1 MFFNIK
7 SFKIVIENVQKLYE
21 KTVPGGSRVGN
32 GAAID
37 WMKNGGGD
45 SIILWGATSVVNL
58 ATLLNEEPMYKLA
71 RLAAT

>member
-1 MFFNIK
+1 LFLKSSKKSSSLKNERKSGFKLRCSSRAHIWGGWGLMFFNIK

-37 WMKNGGGD
+37 
-45 SIILWGATSVVNL
+45 
-58 ATLLNEEPMYKLA
+58 
-71 RLAAT
+71 

>member
-1 MFFNIK
+1 
-7 SFKIVIENVQKLYE
+7 
-21 KTVPGGSRVGN
+21 
-32 GAAID
+32 
-37 WMKNGGGD
+37 MKNGGGD